1 MEAFATFDVSVV
13 EVDNLC
19 GMQYTLVIVCT
30 RSTLNPL
37 TKYKRCFFFLFYTKN
52 EWPVSLMM

>member
-19 GMQYTLVIVCT
+19 GLPYTLVIVCMHC
-30 RSTLNPL
+30 TLNPL
-37 TKYKRCFFFLFYTKN
+37 TKYKRCCFFSSN
-52 EWPVSLMM
+52 MNGQCVQ